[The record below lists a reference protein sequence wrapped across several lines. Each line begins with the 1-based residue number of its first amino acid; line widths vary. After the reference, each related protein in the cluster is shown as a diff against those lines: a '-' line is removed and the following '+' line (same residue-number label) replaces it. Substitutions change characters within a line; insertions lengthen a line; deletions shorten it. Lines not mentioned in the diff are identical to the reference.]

1 MSASPAK
8 AFRDPIE
15 SDRDSRFLFLRVFFT
30 RTGIHFAGKRSEA
43 FRDPVRSRGRRGMM
57 LLEALAAL
65 ALAGLLTSL
74 IVQMSGLA
82 SVAARA
88 PGAKLDAVA
97 LAGDLLDDAAANR
110 LKTPSGLREGL
121 PYRISITQLALT
133 PLKSPGAPAPAD
145 LPRTGK
151 EQVAPIVQ
159 VERIEA
165 RVGSVRQETARV
177 SHAP

>member
-1 MSASPAK
+1 
-8 AFRDPIE
+8 
-15 SDRDSRFLFLRVFFT
+15 
-30 RTGIHFAGKRSEA
+30 
-43 FRDPVRSRGRRGMM
+43 MM

-97 LAGDLLDDAAANR
+97 VASALLDEAAANR
-110 LKTPSGLREGL
+110 LKAPSGLREGL
-121 PYRISITQLALT
+121 PYRVSIGQLALT
-133 PLKSPGAPAPAD
+133 PLKPPGAPAPAD
-145 LPRTGK
+145 LPRTGPKTDK
-151 EQVAPIVQ
+151 EQVAPSVQ
-159 VERIEA
+159 IERIEA

-177 SHAP
+177 RHAP